1 MEDGKARAIEDV
13 ETEDAAT
20 STTSRRRR
28 KRSYKKNVDTTRV
41 D

>member
-20 STTSRRRR
+20 STTPRRRR
-28 KRSYKKNVDTTRV
+28 ERSYKKNVDTTRV